1 MLSKY
6 IPTHFTEVYAEVKK
20 KGFVKAEG
28 SVMFADL
35 SGFTNLSE
43 KLTSKGKEGSE
54 EVSRI
59 INEVFEDLITIIT
72 HSGGSVYKF
81 GGDAVTVFFP
91 KSVKRKDVIETAV
104 RMQSEIKR
112 FEKIKTIAGICSIKM
127 KVGIAYGTSLIG
139 MVGEE
144 IKQYFIAGDTLDTA
158 CECEHNAD
166 QGDIIVS
173 AKMMKGDSASYYGR
187 KGDYFEVKSE
197 KFRLFRD
204 KSIKK
209 AEISDDKKWYSDFI
223 DKELAVREEAGALE
237 KGELRNCAVVFLNY
251 SGISYDK
258 NFDYDL
264 LNEFFTL
271 CATTVKKYQGFIN
284 KIDMGDKGNKII
296 ALFGAP
302 VSTEKNEEFALRAVQ
317 EIRSNRPAGIDMKIG
332 VNNGNIYFGVV
343 GASHRREFTVMGN
356 TVNLSARLMA
366 SADKNEIIISASVKE
381 RVPEV
386 ETGCE
391 RKLKLKG
398 ITGRFSAYDLIKVVE
413 TRKSK
418 RFRLI
423 GRKKELDEY
432 YQAVMCRK
440 YSQINIKAEAGLGK
454 SVIVNKLFE
463 DRVQKEKCYLVNC
476 LSYTKNNTYFALK
489 EFIYK
494 FAGIGF
500 LDSEKEKMIKL
511 ESLLDVAGEKE
522 ASGLFAEF
530 MGIKHSEHKTQDASL
545 KDFFN
550 EVCLSI
556 FNRILNHDRAVLF
569 IEDAH
574 WIDPASAD
582 FFLSLLNITE
592 PDNNPGQIH
601 FVFRPENLLA
611 PFEDN
616 TKSFTLELKNLEYED
631 GRDFIVEKF
640 NMTRIS
646 PKIYEQIYQ
655 KTKGNPFFMEEI
667 LLNLKNSGDLI
678 PDRQASADENN
689 IDDKFMSERDKEL
702 ARLEKTSVKYRI
714 KPSIRSIYIPDN
726 VNDMVLARIDKLDEN
741 SRMILKIASVIG
753 RVFQF
758 DILKQLQNL
767 KEIASQLDIK
777 DSLFDLTKVDLT
789 IFEESG
795 ENEYLFKH
803 AITQEVAYE
812 TLLFSLRRKYHL
824 QIARLYESNLKENIS
839 SAYELLAFHYRH
851 TNDKDK
857 AKFYLLKSAE
867 SAMNKFRF
875 KEGFDYLKLYRKYKM
890 PAEEKLESY
899 FMDFEAY
906 RLTEKRKQALTVC
919 ERVIKRTSESD
930 RLHQRAKIGKMN
942 VFQKNANYDEV
953 LKIFRSFKKFYDSN
967 VKTEALIEM
976 VFLYHKMGEL
986 KKMRSVITRLDKESK
1001 GKYRPKFDV
1010 HTECAKGIYYHL
1022 KRDFNE
1028 ALTHYN
1034 KMLSISEKEDIIN
1047 TKFFALQNIASVY
1060 GQKGDM
1066 DGASKYFEKV
1076 FLEAKKIH
1084 NYELVMRALDGLS
1097 RVSYVKGD
1105 YKTSEKYLREGI
1117 KLVER
1122 TGRLYNKELML
1133 QSLFNI
1139 KLEQEKYEEAL
1150 KLCDERKKIL
1160 DLTGDKHRTAVL
1172 NDNRGDTL
1180 FHIGRHDEAISI
1192 YKKNI
1197 EFAKKNNNIEMVGHG
1212 YGNLANCYA
1221 EKGDIETSIKYYDMQ
1236 VDYSRKHNDI
1246 HSEGKALFN
1255 LAYTY
1260 FEDLKDPSR
1269 AEIEALKARKIFE
1282 KIGYKHGLDSV
1293 NDLLKRIEEN
1303 EAKSKEL

>member
-6 IPTHFTEVYAEVKK
+6 IPTHFTEVYTQVKK

-59 INEVFEDLITIIT
+59 INEVFEELITTIT
-72 HSGGSVYKF
+72 NSGGSVYKF

-91 KSVKRKDVIETAV
+91 ESVRKRDVIETAV
-104 RMQSEIKR
+104 RMQSEIRK
-112 FEKIKTIAGICSIKM
+112 FEKIKTIAGTCSIKM

-139 MVGEE
+139 MVGED
-144 IKQYFIAGDTLDTA
+144 IRQYFIAGDTLDTA
-158 CECEHNAD
+158 CECEHNAE
-166 QGDIIVS
+166 QGEIIVS
-173 AKMMKGDSASYYGR
+173 STMIKGEKTASYAR
-187 KGDYFEVKSE
+187 KGEFFRIISE
-197 KFRLFRD
+197 KFRLTD
-204 KSIKK
+204 GSIKNPDIP
-209 AEISDDKKWYSDFI
+209 ADEKWFSDFI
-223 DKELAVREEAGALE
+223 DRELAVREKAGALE
-237 KGELRNCAVVFLNY
+237 KGELRNCAVVFLNFT
-251 SGISYDK
+251 GVTYDR

-264 LNEFFTL
+264 LNDFFTL
-271 CATTVKKYQGFIN
+271 TASTVKKYQGFIN

-302 VSTEKNEEFALRAVQ
+302 VSTEKNEEFALRAVL
-317 EIRSNRPAGIDMKIG
+317 EIRSNRPEGIDLKIG

-366 SADKNEIIISASVKE
+366 SADKNEIIISGSVKD

-386 ETGCE
+386 ETGGE

-423 GRKKELDEY
+423 GRKRELEEY
-432 YQAVMCRK
+432 NRIVKSKK
-440 YSQINIKAEAGLGK
+440 YTQINIKAEAGLGK
-454 SVIVNKLFE
+454 SVLVNKLFE
-463 DRVQKEKCYLVNC
+463 DRIKNEKCHLVNC
-476 LSYTKNNTYFALK
+476 LSYTKNNTYFTVK

-500 LDSEKEKMIKL
+500 LDSEKEKMMKL
-511 ESLLDVAGEKE
+511 ESLLDHAGEKG

-530 MGIKHSEHKTQDASL
+530 LGLKHTEHKTQDASL
-545 KDFFN
+545 KDFFD
-550 EVCLSI
+550 EVSLSI
-556 FNRILNHDRAVLF
+556 FNKILNQDKAVLF
-569 IEDAH
+569 VEDAH

-592 PDNNPGQIH
+592 PDKNPGQIH
-601 FVFRPENLLA
+601 FVFRPENLLTS
-611 PFEDN
+611 FEDN
-616 TKSFTLELKNLEYED
+616 SKSYTLELKNLEYEE
-631 GRDFIVEKF
+631 GKDFIVEKF
-640 NMTRIS
+640 NLTRIS
-646 PKIYEQIYQ
+646 PKIFEQIYQ

-678 PDRQASADENN
+678 SDRESSAEENK

-702 ARLEKTSVKYRI
+702 SRLERTSVKYKI
-714 KPSIRSIYIPDN
+714 KPSIKSVYIPDN

-795 ENEYLFKH
+795 DNEYLFKH

-851 TNDKDK
+851 TNDKEK
-857 AKFYLLKSAE
+857 AKYYLLKSAE

-899 FMDFEAY
+899 FMDYEAY
-906 RLTEKRKQALTVC
+906 RLTEKRNQALAVC
-919 ERVIKRTSESD
+919 ERVMKKTSESD
-930 RLHQRAKIGKMN
+930 RLNQRARIGKMN
-942 VFQKNANYDEV
+942 VFQKNAKYDEV
-953 LKIFRSFKKFYDSN
+953 LRIFKSFKNFYDSG

-986 KKMRSVITRLDKESK
+986 KKMRSVITRLDKEST
-1001 GKYRPKFDV
+1001 GKYRPKYDV
-1010 HTECAKGIYYHL
+1010 HTECAKGIYHHL
-1022 KRDFNE
+1022 KRDFDK
-1028 ALTHYN
+1028 ALSHYN
-1034 KMLSISEKEDIIN
+1034 KMLGIAEKEEMIN
-1047 TKFFALQNIASVY
+1047 PKFFALQNIASVY

-1066 DGASKYFEKV
+1066 DSASKYFEKV

-1105 YKTSEKYLREGI
+1105 YKTSEKYIREGI

-1139 KLEQEKYEEAL
+1139 KLEQEKYDEAL

-1160 DLTGDKHRTAVL
+1160 DLTGDKHRTAIL

-1180 FHIGRHDEAISI
+1180 FHMGKHDEAIEI
-1192 YKKNI
+1192 YKNNI
-1197 EFAKKNNNIEMVGHG
+1197 EFAKKNNNVEMVGHG

-1221 EKGDIETSIKYYDMQ
+1221 DKGDIETSVKYYDLQ
-1236 VDYSRKHNDI
+1236 IDYSKKHNDI

-1260 FEDLKDPSR
+1260 FEDIKDSVK
-1269 AEIEALKARKIFE
+1269 AESAAKKAKNIFE
-1282 KIGYKHGLDSV
+1282 KIGYKYGLDSV

-1303 EAKSKEL
+1303 EAKSEEL

>member
-6 IPTHFTEVYAEVKK
+6 IPNHFAEIYPEIKK

-43 KLTSKGKEGSE
+43 KLTAKGKEGSE

-72 HSGGSVYKF
+72 QSGGSVYKF

-91 KSVKRKDVIETAV
+91 KSVNRKDVIETAV
-104 RMQSEIKR
+104 RMQSEIRK
-112 FEKIKTIAGICSIKM
+112 FEKIKTIAGNCSIKM
-127 KVGIAYGTSLIG
+127 KIGIAYGKSVIG
-139 MVGEE
+139 MVGED

-158 CECEHNAD
+158 CECEHNAG

-173 AKMMKGDSASYYGR
+173 VEMIKGEKADLYDP
-187 KGDYFEVKSE
+187 KGEFFIVKSE
-197 KFRLFRD
+197 KFRLNGGSNLKPEVSTD
-204 KSIKK
+204 K
-209 AEISDDKKWYSDFI
+209 EWFPDFI
-223 DKELAVREEAGALE
+223 DKELAVREQAGALE
-237 KGELRNCAVVFLNY
+237 KGELRNCAVVFLNF
-251 SGISYDK
+251 SGITYDN
-258 NFDYDL
+258 NFNYDL
-264 LNEFFTL
+264 LDEFFTL
-271 CATTVKKYQGFIN
+271 CAKTVKKYQGFIN
-284 KIDMGDKGNKII
+284 KIDMGDKGNKIV

-317 EIRSNRPAGIDMKIG
+317 EIRSERPAGIDVKIG

-366 SADKNEIIISASVKE
+366 SADKNEIIISGSVKE

-386 ETGCE
+386 ETGE
-391 RKLKLKG
+391 DRKLKLKG
-398 ITGRFSAYDLIKVVE
+398 ITGRFSAFDLIKLVE

-432 YQAVMCRK
+432 NLILRGTK
-440 YSQINIKAEAGLGK
+440 YAQINIKAEAGLGK
-454 SVIVNKLFE
+454 SVLVNKLFE
-463 DRVQKEKCYLVNC
+463 DRVKDEKCYLVNC
-476 LSYTKNNTYFALK
+476 LSYTKNNTYFAVK
-489 EFIYK
+489 EFINK
-494 FAGIGF
+494 FAGIAF
-500 LDSEKEKMIKL
+500 LDGEKEKINKL
-511 ESLLDVAGEKE
+511 NLLLEHAGEKE
-522 ASGLFAEF
+522 AAGLFAEF
-530 MGIKHSEHKTQDASL
+530 MGLKRSGSKTQDPSL

-556 FNRILNHDRAVLF
+556 FNRMLNHEKAVLF
-569 IEDAH
+569 VEDAH

-582 FFLSLLNITE
+582 LFLSLLNITE
-592 PDNNPGQIH
+592 PENNSGQIH
-601 FVFRPENLLA
+601 FVYRPENLLA
-611 PFEDN
+611 PFENDP
-616 TKSFTLELKNLEYED
+616 KSYTLELKNLEYEE
-631 GRDFIVEKF
+631 GREFIIEKF
-640 NMTRIS
+640 NMSGIS
-646 PKIYEQIYQ
+646 SKIYEQIYQ

-678 PDRQASADENN
+678 PDREISADEIK

-702 ARLEKTSVKYRI
+702 ARLEKTSVKYKI

-824 QIARLYESNLKENIS
+824 QIARLYERNFGENIS

-857 AKFYLLKSAE
+857 AKLYLLKSAE

-875 KEGFDYLKLYRKYKM
+875 KEGFDYLRLYRKYKM

-906 RLTEKRKQALTVC
+906 RLTEKRKQALAVC
-919 ERVIKRTSESD
+919 ERVIKKTRESD
-930 RLHQRAKIGKMN
+930 RLNQRARIGKMN
-942 VFQKNANYDEV
+942 VYQKNAKYDEV
-953 LKIFRSFKKFYDSN
+953 LKIFRSFKNFYDSD
-967 VKTEALIEM
+967 VRTEALTEM
-976 VFLYHKMGEL
+976 AFLYHKMGEL
-986 KKMRSVITRLDKESK
+986 KKMRSVITQLDKESE

-1022 KRDFNE
+1022 KRDFSK
-1028 ALTHYN
+1028 ALEHYN
-1034 KMLSISEKEDIIN
+1034 KMLSIAEKEKMN
-1047 TKFFALQNIASVY
+1047 NPKFFALQNIASVY

-1066 DGASKYFEKV
+1066 DSASKYFEKV

-1105 YKTSEKYLREGI
+1105 HKISERYIREGI
-1117 KLVER
+1117 KLVEK

-1139 KLEQEKYEEAL
+1139 KLEQEKYDEAL

-1180 FHIGRHDEAISI
+1180 FHMGRHDEAIEI
-1192 YKKNI
+1192 YKNNI

-1221 EKGDIETSIKYYDMQ
+1221 EKGDIETSIKYYGMQ
-1236 VDYSRKHNDI
+1236 IDYSKKHNDI

-1260 FEDLKDPSR
+1260 FEDLKDPIK
-1269 AEIEALKARKIFE
+1269 AENAAENAKKIFE
-1282 KIGYKHGLDSV
+1282 KTGYKYGLDSV
-1293 NDLLKRIEEN
+1293 ENLLKRIKEN